1 MDSILAG
8 NYADKEI
15 QGVLSPNDGIARAI
29 ITSAEQAGQ
38 AIPVVSGLDAE
49 NESIVW
55 IAQGK
60 QYSTVAK
67 PTQDLVAATIE
78 IIKSLQAGNGM
89 PEPSETID
97 NGVREVGV
105 YALEPVVV
113 TQANLKEV
121 FANDPERMALIDEN
135 LK

>member
-1 MDSILAG
+1 
-8 NYADKEI
+8 
-15 QGVLSPNDGIARAI
+15 
-29 ITSAEQAGQ
+29 
-38 AIPVVSGLDAE
+38 
-49 NESIVW
+49 
-55 IAQGK
+55 
-60 QYSTVAK
+60 
-67 PTQDLVAATIE
+67 
-78 IIKSLQAGNGM
+78 M